1 MVVEEIVVDF
11 VGSMGVWEIVDFVD
25 RVVAIVEGNMVGA
38 SGAFVV
44 CSMGFREQG

>member
-11 VGSMGVWEIVDFVD
+11 VGIMGVGEIVDFVD
-25 RVVAIVEGNMVGA
+25 KVVGIVEGNMVGA

-44 CSMGFREQG
+44 SSMDFGEQG

>member
-1 MVVEEIVVDF
+1 MAVEEIAVDF
-11 VGSMGVWEIVDFVD
+11 VGSIGVGEIVDFVD
-25 RVVAIVEGNMVGA
+25 MVVGIVEGNMVGA